1 MVLGIRL
8 KCPSALL
15 FQNHVTFAC
24 KRYEAAWLGG
34 EYWNPICI
42 TSFKDP
48 KESNAKD
55 LTFSTVF
62 LHIFGRQD
70 TLLSLPC
77 CWNGPLAAPCTG
89 GGGEEVLESFVP
101 LFFPIL
107 FPHWWPLWIHKYC
120 GRGWVGW
127 ISKMNRQVWICDG
140 PPISGIKKLT
150 PCQDS
155 EGNTLAQ
162 QEWAADPL
170 FAPVVRQFQACCT
183 IGVVLGLGVTDSFSS
198 NYSNLL
204 AIHEGFNFR
213 WKAIVTCCH
222 LGRLREV
229 LALLG
234 ARLML
239 L

>member
-1 MVLGIRL
+1 MYKYIYCLSGLALGIRL
-8 KCPSALL
+8 KFPSALF
-15 FQNHVTFAC
+15 FQNHVTFAY
-24 KRYEAAWLGG
+24 KRFQAAWLGG
-34 EYWNPICI
+34 EHWNPFCI

-55 LTFSTVF
+55 FIWRSQPF
-62 LHIFGRQD
+62 LHIFGQD

-77 CWNGPLAAPCTG
+77 CWNGPLATPCTG
-89 GGGEEVLESFVP
+89 EGGEEVLESAVP
-101 LFFPIL
+101 LLYSLMTFMDP
-107 FPHWWPLWIHKYC
+107 YC
-120 GRGWVGW
+120 GSGWVGW
-127 ISKMNRQVWICDG
+127 ISQVWICDG

-183 IGVVLGLGVTDSFSS
+183 IGVVLGLGVADSFSS

-204 AIHEGFNFR
+204 AIHEWFNLS
-213 WKAIVTCCH
+213 WKKPLPHVVTW
-222 LGRLREV
+222 G
-229 LALLG
+229 AL
-234 ARLML
+234 
-239 L
+239 